1 MPPPADGTG
10 LQQPEVGDPV
20 PTPEPV
26 VAGGFSDVPVPA
38 IESFEV
44 TPAVAPPVA
53 AVPHGSPLAPV
64 RAELVE
70 FNGLPDVLAT
80 ALVEE
85 LVEPVPLGT
94 PGNVLPGAGE
104 KLGLEVLGLAGE
116 AAVPLVVKP
125 APPVAPMA
133 APPPASAASAPP
145 VLPSSTT
152 VASKANRCR
161 V

>member
-1 MPPPADGTG
+1 MA
-10 LQQPEVGDPV
+10 DPV
-20 PTPEPV
+20 LAPEPV
-26 VAGGFSDVPVPA
+26 VAGGFSDDPVPA

-53 AVPHGSPLAPV
+53 AVPHGSPLAPI
-64 RAELVE
+64 RAELAE
-70 FNGLPDVLAT
+70 FSGLPETLGP

-85 LVEPVPLGT
+85 PVELVPLGAL
-94 PGNVLPGAGE
+94 GNVLPGAAE

-116 AAVPLVVKP
+116 AALPLVVML

-133 APPPASAASAPP
+133 APPPASAASAKP
-145 VLPSSTT
+145 VLPSRTT
-152 VASKANRCR
+152 VASRANRCR

>member
-1 MPPPADGTG
+1 MLPPADGME

-26 VAGGFSDVPVPA
+26 VAGGFSDDPVPA
-38 IESFEV
+38 IGSFEV

-53 AVPHGSPLAPV
+53 AVPHGSPLAPI

-70 FNGLPDVLAT
+70 FSGLPGVLAPV
-80 ALVEE
+80 LVEE
-85 LVEPVPLGT
+85 PVELVPLGAL
-94 PGNVLPGAGE
+94 GNVLPGAAE

-116 AAVPLVVKP
+116 AALPLVVTL
-125 APPVAPMA
+125 APPVAPIWA
-133 APPPASAASAPP
+133 PPASAARATS
-145 VLPSSTT
+145 VLLSRAT
-152 VASKANRCR
+152 VASKANRCL